1 MRDRAAGVSRRR
13 FIASGVALA
22 GAAAWDPAL
31 ARAGAA
37 AGFPGDVAVSRRR
50 FENWAQAIDVR
61 RVLTC
66 APRTPQEVVAA
77 VNWAWKHGYRV
88 RALGRAHTWSPLA
101 LAPTPSRA
109 PRVLLVDTTRH
120 LTRMRLAEAGPA
132 AVVTQTGAT
141 MEELLAFLERAD
153 LGLTAY
159 PAPGDITIGGVLAV
173 GGHGTAIPARGEQGG
188 RFGSVSNL
196 VLSLTAVVWSERRGR
211 YALRSFDRDDPACAA
226 LLTHLGRTLVT
237 SVTLRAGPLRRLRCV
252 SRTDVPAAELF
263 AAPGSPGRTF
273 TGFLEESGRV
283 EAIWYPFTG
292 APWLKVWSVSPA
304 RPASSRVVRAP
315 FNYPFADTLSDAEQ
329 RAIRGRILA
338 EPSEAVALGQESYAD
353 TVASLGAER
362 SADLWGAS
370 KDVLL
375 YVRPAT
381 LRVTANGYAILTR
394 RRDVQRVISEF
405 ARHYTSVVSRYRAE
419 GLYPL
424 NMPVEIR
431 VTGLDDPRDA
441 GVDGAQPALLSALA
455 PRADHP
461 AWDVAVWLDILS
473 FPGTPAAD
481 RAYRDIERWVF
492 ANYRPPYALARP
504 EWSKGWAYT
513 ARGAWTSR
521 RIIER
526 TAPSAFS
533 GWNAAVRTLDRL
545 DPHDVF
551 TSPLLR
557 TLLRTR

>member
-1 MRDRAAGVSRRR
+1 M
-13 FIASGVALA
+13 
-22 GAAAWDPAL
+22 
-31 ARAGAA
+31 
-37 AGFPGDVAVSRRR
+37 
-50 FENWAQAIDVR
+50 
-61 RVLTC
+61 
-66 APRTPQEVVAA
+66 
-77 VNWAWKHGYRV
+77 

-101 LAPTPSRA
+101 LAPTPARA

-141 MEELLAFLERAD
+141 MEELLGFLERAD

-159 PAPGDITIGGVLAV
+159 PAPGDITIGGVLAI
-173 GGHGTAIPARGEQGG
+173 GGHGTAVPARGEQGE

-211 YALRSFDRDDPACAA
+211 YALRTFDRDDPACAA

-237 SVTLRAGPLRRLRCV
+237 SVTLRAGPLRHLRCV

-273 TGFLEESGRV
+273 AGFLEESGRV

-292 APWLKVWSVSPA
+292 APWLKVWSVSPR
-304 RPASSRVVRAP
+304 RPASSRLVRAP
-315 FNYPFADTLSDAEQ
+315 YNYPFADTLSDAEQ

-338 EPSEAVALGQESYAD
+338 DPSEAVALGQESYAD

-419 GLYPL
+419 GL
-424 NMPVEIR
+424 
-431 VTGLDDPRDA
+431 
-441 GVDGAQPALLSALA
+441 LSAQHAGRDPGHRARRSPRPRRRRRPARAALGARSARRPPGVGRRRLA
-455 PRADHP
+455 RHPVVPRHAGGRPRLPGHRALGVRQLPPSVRPGASRVVQGLGVHRARRVDEPQDHRAHRARRVQRLERRGPHPGP
-461 AWDVAVWLDILS
+461 ARPARRLHE
-473 FPGTPAAD
+473 PAAAGAAAHAVTVATSAARNEPAARLVD
-481 RAYRDIERWVF
+481 R
-492 ANYRPPYALARP
+492 
-504 EWSKGWAYT
+504 T
-513 ARGAWTSR
+513 
-521 RIIER
+521 
-526 TAPSAFS
+526 
-533 GWNAAVRTLDRL
+533 
-545 DPHDVF
+545 
-551 TSPLLR
+551 
-557 TLLRTR
+557 